1 MYSLVIPVYRNQDS
15 IPELLLVLKGLSQ
28 KLERRLE
35 VVFVVDGSPDRSAE
49 LLARYLPDCEFR
61 SRLLL
66 LSRNFGSFA
75 AIRAGLAEARGP
87 YFAVMAADL
96 QEPPELLLEFFRSLE
111 SEPIDVAIG
120 TRESRDDPVLSRW
133 ASQLFWLV
141 YRRLAQ
147 REMPP
152 GGVDIFGCNLA
163 FRDHL
168 LQLDEANST
177 LVGLLFWLGFR
188 RKLIGYERRPRRHG
202 RSAWSLSRKLRYLMD
217 SVFAFSDV
225 PIRLLIVTGAAGLV
239 FSVGFSAVVVVS
251 RISGLIPVP
260 GYAAT
265 VLLITFFA
273 ALNLFGLGIIGA
285 YVWRAFENTKGRP
298 GVIVMS
304 REEFERER

>member
-15 IPELLLVLKGLSQ
+15 IPELLLALKGLSE

-49 LLARYLPDCEFR
+49 LLERYLPDCEFR

-111 SEPIDVAIG
+111 SEPIDVAVG
-120 TRESRDDPVLSRW
+120 TREGRNDPALSRW
-133 ASQLFWLV
+133 ASQLFWSA

-168 LQLDEANST
+168 LQLNEANST

-188 RKLIGYERRPRRHG
+188 RKLIGYERLPRRHG

-225 PIRLLIVTGAAGLV
+225 PIRMLIVTGAAGLV

-298 GVIVMS
+298 GAIVMS
-304 REEFERER
+304 REEFEGES

>member
-28 KLERRLE
+28 KLEGRLE

-49 LLARYLPDCEFR
+49 LLEQYLPDCEFR

-133 ASQLFWLV
+133 ASRLFWST

-168 LQLDEANST
+168 LQLNEANST

-188 RKLIGYERRPRRHG
+188 RKLIGYERLPRRHG

-225 PIRLLIVTGAAGLV
+225 PIRLLILAGAAGLL
-239 FSVGFSAVVVVS
+239 FSVGFSVVVVVS
-251 RISGLIPVP
+251 RVSGLIPVP

-298 GVIVMS
+298 GAIVMS
-304 REEFERER
+304 RQEFERES